1 MHHPLHHPLQNPW
14 SQTATG
20 RAVELLAPQA
30 HQIDLDVDVPEQ
42 LARLARFNGACRS
55 GVYSVAQHCVLGA
68 DALYRETS
76 RRDMAAAFLLHD
88 AHEYLIG
95 DITTPTAQALDHF
108 VSVYTSIKPG
118 SLHQGLHRL
127 KTAIDFA
134 VYAAAGIT
142 YPLPSDV
149 QRAVDVMDRRCV
161 MTERRHLLGPP
172 PASWG
177 DELEAT
183 PSIRLIGKLRVW
195 PWPEAAD
202 EYRDRLKRYLP
213 DLAQRTTPRP
223 KPSQDNAAQKR
234 HLIPA

>member
-1 MHHPLHHPLQNPW
+1 MLLKPLIGPW
-14 SQTATG
+14 SQTASG

-30 HQIDLDVDVPEQ
+30 HQIDLEVDVPEH
-42 LARLARFNGACRS
+42 LARIARFNGACRS

-108 VSVYTSIKPG
+108 VSVYTSIKEG

-127 KTAIDFA
+127 KTALDFA
-134 VYAAAGIT
+134 IYAAAGIT
-142 YPLPSDV
+142 YPLPRDV
-149 QRAVDVMDRRCV
+149 QDAVEVMDRRMV
-161 MTERRHLLGPP
+161 MTERRHLLGSP

-177 DELEAT
+177 DALETT
-183 PSIRLIGKLRVW
+183 PSIRLMGKLRVW

-213 DLAQRTTPRP
+213 DRLQAAQPRPRP
-223 KPSQDNAAQKR
+223 KQDTAAQKR
-234 HLIPA
+234 HLTSA